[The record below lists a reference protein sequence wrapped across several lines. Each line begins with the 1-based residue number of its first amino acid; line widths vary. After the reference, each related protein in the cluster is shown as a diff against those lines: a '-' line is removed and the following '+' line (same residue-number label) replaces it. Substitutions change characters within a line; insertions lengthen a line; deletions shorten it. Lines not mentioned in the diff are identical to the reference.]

1 MSALDRYRSA
11 KFALSDATH
20 AANKI
25 GAKYA
30 GGGGGTGEIREIVAS
45 ICIYHQASDGAA
57 NYHKD
62 NKPLNAALSRAAM
75 EIGPS
80 LVRRA
85 IELLEAD
92 VAAAKQAAADEYRK
106 EFGDIESAP

>member
-11 KFALSDATH
+11 QFALSEARH

-25 GAKYA
+25 GDKYR
-30 GGGGGTGEIREIVAS
+30 GGGGGIGEIRAMTVS

-57 NYHKD
+57 NYHRD
-62 NKPLNAALSRAAM
+62 NKPLNSALSRAAM
-75 EIGPS
+75 EIGQD
-80 LVRRA
+80 LVKRA

-92 VAAAKQAAADEYRK
+92 VAAAKTAAAAEYRK
-106 EFGDIESAP
+106 EFGDIEALP